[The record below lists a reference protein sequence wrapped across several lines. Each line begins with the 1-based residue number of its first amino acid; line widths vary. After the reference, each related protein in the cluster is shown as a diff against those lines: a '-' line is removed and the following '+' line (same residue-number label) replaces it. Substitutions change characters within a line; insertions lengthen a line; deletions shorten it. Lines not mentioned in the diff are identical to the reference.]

1 MGRRSRADAR
11 RVVHLPFTP
20 PALSAGGVFLAA
32 NNSGGRRQRIVAV
45 MYKGDFVEFGDT
57 DDVFDN
63 PQHPYTKA
71 LLSAIPIPDPD
82 AERARVRTVYAPEEV
97 TPS

>member
-1 MGRRSRADAR
+1 
-11 RVVHLPFTP
+11 
-20 PALSAGGVFLAA
+20 
-32 NNSGGRRQRIVAV
+32 
-45 MYKGDFVEFGDT
+45 MYNGDFVEFGDT

-63 PQHPYTKA
+63 PQHPYTMA

-82 AERARVRTVYAPEEV
+82 AERSRVRTVYSPEEV